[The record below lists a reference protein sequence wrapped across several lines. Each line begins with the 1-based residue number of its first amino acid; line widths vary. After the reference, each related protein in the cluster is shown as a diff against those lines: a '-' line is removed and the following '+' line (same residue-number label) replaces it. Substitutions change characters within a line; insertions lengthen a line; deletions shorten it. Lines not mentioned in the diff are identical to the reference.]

1 MRWSLAGSRQEALGR
16 TGEFVA
22 GCEPG
27 PAYDGRVPLLIYTLL
42 RLALFGAALGL
53 LYLVGLRGWLLPT
66 VAVVVALAL
75 SYLTLAGPR
84 DAATRWIA
92 SRADRHAARRAVS
105 PRADAD
111 AAHEDAQVDE
121 ELRTD
126 R

>member
-1 MRWSLAGSRQEALGR
+1 M
-16 TGEFVA
+16 
-22 GCEPG
+22 
-27 PAYDGRVPLLIYTLL
+27 PLLTYTLL

-75 SYLTLAGPR
+75 SYLTLTRPR
-84 DAATRWIA
+84 DAAARWIA
-92 SRADRHAARRAVS
+92 ARAGRRAAERADS
-105 PRADAD
+105 PKVDAD

>member
-1 MRWSLAGSRQEALGR
+1 M
-16 TGEFVA
+16 
-22 GCEPG
+22 
-27 PAYDGRVPLLIYTLL
+27 PLLIYSLL

-53 LYLVGLRGWLLPT
+53 LYAVGMRGWLLPI

-75 SYLTLAGPR
+75 SYLTLRKPR

-92 SRADRHAARRAVS
+92 GRADRRAAERVVA
-105 PRADAD
+105 PRIDAD
-111 AAHEDAQVDE
+111 AAHEDAQLDQ